1 MRATCG
7 CAPGLETMIVPVYF
21 SPGTAIFSST
31 VLLSTA
37 ICARAAAGAMQA
49 ARAAISKAER
59 RRFMGVF
66 LRCIDLGQSY
76 CPRLERYDSGR
87 GRGAE
92 IVRDDLAEHSLR
104 DSGDDILRHRA
115 ERDRAGADS
124 PTGGQANRERD
135 SGRHRRVDASR
146 DAEVAG
152 RGGGGGGGGG
162 GGVGRGGG
170 A

>member
-7 CAPGLETMIVPVYF
+7 CAPGLDTMIVPVYF

-76 CPRLERYDSGR
+76 YPRLLRYDSGC

-92 IVRDDLAEHSLR
+92 IVRDDLAAHLPR
-104 DSGDDILRHRA
+104 D
-115 ERDRAGADS
+115 ERDDVLCRGTERNGAGTRS
-124 PTGGQANRERD
+124 L
-135 SGRHRRVDASR
+135 
-146 DAEVAG
+146 
-152 RGGGGGGGGG
+152 
-162 GGVGRGGG
+162 
-170 A
+170 

>member
-7 CAPGLETMIVPVYF
+7 CAPGLDTMIVPVYF

-49 ARAAISKAER
+49 ARGAISKAER

-76 CPRLERYDSGR
+76 YPRLERYDSGR

-104 DSGDDILRHRA
+104 DAGDDILRHRA
-115 ERDRAGADS
+115 ERDSADADS
-124 PTGGQANRERD
+124 IAGGQRDVERD
-135 SGRHRRVDASR
+135 SGGHRRVNASR
-146 DAEVAG
+146 DSEVAD
-152 RGGGGGGGGG
+152 R
-162 GGVGRGGG
+162 VGRERVGSE
-170 A
+170 